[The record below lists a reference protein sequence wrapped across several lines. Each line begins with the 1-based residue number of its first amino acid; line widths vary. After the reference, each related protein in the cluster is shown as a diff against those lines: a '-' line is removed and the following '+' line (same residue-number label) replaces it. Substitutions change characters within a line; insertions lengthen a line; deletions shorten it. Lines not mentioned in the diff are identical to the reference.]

1 MNDKIALVSCSG
13 LSPLGLVVRAAS
25 VELALENENIVA
37 ACITEYS
44 AQPNNCSPI
53 LDDAKIVTITGCGD
67 DCASV
72 ILKDKNIA
80 AVKNIS
86 LDHVVKA
93 YDLNP
98 LDAVRFRGELMSVQ
112 MIHFVGKC
120 YRMLGKL
127 VTVKYVHTC
136 KGDLMAMGT
145 FVDCTGEVFDTV
157 HFPMSLKT
165 YPFQGDGVYLLFGKV
180 TEEFGQTTLEV
191 EKMAKMGYR
200 QRE

>member
-25 VELALENENIVA
+25 VELALENDNIVA

-72 ILKDKNIA
+72 IMYDKNVGVVKNIA
-80 AVKNIS
+80 A
-86 LDHVVKA
+86 DAVVKA

-98 LDAVRFRGELMSVQ
+98 LDAVRLDDDGEKAVEIL
-112 MIHFVGKC
+112 K
-120 YRMLGKL
+120 
-127 VTVKYVHTC
+127 KYI
-136 KGDLMAMGT
+136 LR
-145 FVDCTGEVFDTV
+145 E
-157 HFPMSLKT
+157 
-165 YPFQGDGVYLLFGKV
+165 
-180 TEEFGQTTLEV
+180 LENI
-191 EKMAKMGYR
+191 
-200 QRE
+200 

>member
-1 MNDKIALVSCSG
+1 MSDKIALVSCSG

-72 ILKDKNIA
+72 ILNEKDVD
-80 AVKNIS
+80 AVMNIS
-86 LDHVVKA
+86 ADALVKT

-98 LDAVRFRGELMSVQ
+98 LDPVRL
-112 MIHFVGKC
+112 
-120 YRMLGKL
+120 
-127 VTVKYVHTC
+127 
-136 KGDLMAMGT
+136 D
-145 FVDCTGEVFDTV
+145 
-157 HFPMSLKT
+157 
-165 YPFQGDGVYLLFGKV
+165 GDGEKAVEILKKYILK
-180 TEEFGQTTLEV
+180 ELENI
-191 EKMAKMGYR
+191 
-200 QRE
+200 

>member
-1 MNDKIALVSCSG
+1 MSEKIALVSCSG

-72 ILKDKNIA
+72 ILNEKDVD
-80 AVKNIS
+80 AVMNIS
-86 LDHVVKA
+86 ADALVKT

-98 LDAVRFRGELMSVQ
+98 LDPVRLDDDGEKAVEILKKYILKELEN
-112 MIHFVGKC
+112 I
-120 YRMLGKL
+120 
-127 VTVKYVHTC
+127 
-136 KGDLMAMGT
+136 
-145 FVDCTGEVFDTV
+145 
-157 HFPMSLKT
+157 
-165 YPFQGDGVYLLFGKV
+165 
-180 TEEFGQTTLEV
+180 
-191 EKMAKMGYR
+191 
-200 QRE
+200 

>member
-93 YDLNP
+93 YELNP
-98 LDAVRFRGELMSVQ
+98 LDAVRLDEDGEKAVVVL
-112 MIHFVGKC
+112 K
-120 YRMLGKL
+120 
-127 VTVKYVHTC
+127 KYI
-136 KGDLMAMGT
+136 
-145 FVDCTGEVFDTV
+145 
-157 HFPMSLKT
+157 LK
-165 YPFQGDGVYLLFGKV
+165 
-180 TEEFGQTTLEV
+180 ELENI
-191 EKMAKMGYR
+191 
-200 QRE
+200 